1 MPFTFTSL
9 PLNLYTS
16 VFGGGCG
23 FGFEENNFGGSTDL
37 AKKGTDRRI
46 CLPGSIHPPP
56 GDNQLFE
63 YDDDSDNDSDGS
75 VVEEDGAIR
84 DMQSEELCFLL
95 ASRRT
100 RSGRKVT
107 ITRKVLLWT

>member
-1 MPFTFTSL
+1 MHTP
-9 PLNLYTS
+9 
-16 VFGGGCG
+16 
-23 FGFEENNFGGSTDL
+23 
-37 AKKGTDRRI
+37 
-46 CLPGSIHPPP
+46 IHLTP
-56 GDNQLFE
+56 GDDQLFE
-63 YDDDSDNDSDGS
+63 YDDDSDDNDSDGF
-75 VVEEDGAIR
+75 VVEEDGATR